1 MKKMD
6 PTIENTFHFSTF
18 SMKLYIKNMVC
29 NRCIIAVENVLKQ
42 QNLTAS
48 AIILG
53 EVILDKELSEKQ
65 YNHLNTAFEDL
76 GFEILEDKKSQLM
89 EHIKG
94 IIIDVVQNHNG
105 VLQTNLSTYLSAVL
119 QQEYNYVSNLFS
131 DSEGITIEK
140 YFIVQK
146 IEKVKELLAY
156 DEMTLSE
163 IAYQMDYSS
172 VAYLS
177 NQFKKVTG
185 MTTTIFKKKSTMKRT
200 ALDQL

>member
-1 MKKMD
+1 MKKFD
-6 PTIENTFHFSTF
+6 VTIENPFPFSKF

-29 NRCIIAVENVLKQ
+29 NRCIFAVENVLKQ

-48 AIILG
+48 TIILG
-53 EVILDKELSEKQ
+53 EVVLEKQLSESE
-65 YNHLNTAFEDL
+65 YNLLNIALEDL

-89 EHIKG
+89 EHIKA
-94 IIIDVVQNHNG
+94 IIIDLIQNHNG
-105 VLQTNLSTYLSAVL
+105 VLQTNFSTYLTEAL
-119 QQEYNYVSNLFS
+119 KQDYNYISNLFS

-156 DEMTLSE
+156 DEMSLSE

-185 MTTTIFKKKSTMKRT
+185 MTTTVFKNKSTTKRT

>member
-1 MKKMD
+1 MKKFD
-6 PTIENTFHFSTF
+6 VTIENPFPFSKF

-29 NRCIIAVENVLKQ
+29 NRCIFAVENVLKQ

-48 AIILG
+48 TIILG
-53 EVILDKELSEKQ
+53 EVVLEKQLSESE
-65 YNHLNTAFEDL
+65 YNLLNIALEDL

-89 EHIKG
+89 EHIKA
-94 IIIDVVQNHNG
+94 IIIDLIQNHNG
-105 VLQTNLSTYLSAVL
+105 VLQTNFSTYLSQVL
-119 QQEYNYVSNLFS
+119 KQDYNYMSNLFS
-131 DSEGITIEK
+131 ESEGITIEK
-140 YFIVQK
+140 YFIIQK

-156 DEMTLSE
+156 DELSLSE

-185 MTTTIFKKKSTMKRT
+185 MTTTVFKNKSTTKRT